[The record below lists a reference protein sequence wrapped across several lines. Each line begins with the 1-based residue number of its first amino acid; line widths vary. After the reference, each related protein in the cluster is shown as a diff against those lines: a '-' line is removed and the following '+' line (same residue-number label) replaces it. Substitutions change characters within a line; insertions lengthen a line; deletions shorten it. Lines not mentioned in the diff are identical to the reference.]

1 MKLKK
6 KIGVKKDKKDWC
18 QPKLTFYTRDMGHKT
33 RITALEKSRSLIHNQ
48 FDVEG

>member
-6 KIGVKKDKKDWC
+6 NRCKKDKKDRC